1 MRTLM
6 ISLDTKI
13 LDVNSAVAERMRGL
27 GTRGRVD
34 IIVLSFNFQEIT
46 LSENVTV
53 YGTGGNKMQ
62 HFFKVIALGKKLRST
77 HEYDV
82 ITTQD
87 PFLTAICALLIH
99 KKEAV
104 EIQVHG
110 DFFSS
115 SYFRT
120 MSFKNCLY
128 YWLARLITMRR
139 AQKIRVVGER
149 VKQSLLK
156 LGYDS
161 NTIEVRPVALDL
173 DYVKKYEPKKDV
185 KKEFPGFRRY
195 FLFAGRLELEKNV
208 AWLVQVFDQY
218 LRGEK
223 SNDVLVVLGSGSQK
237 PELQKTVKD
246 CNQENHIVF
255 VDWTAQPLDYIKTSD
270 CVLLASKAEG
280 YGLVAMETS
289 VTGTALIMTDVG
301 VAHFELK
308 SSEKVQI
315 VSVNSAADFIL
326 ALKKV

>member
-6 ISLDTKI
+6 ISLDTKM
-13 LDVNSAVAERMRGL
+13 LDANSAVAERMRGL
-27 GTRGRVD
+27 GEQGQVD
-34 IIVLSFNFQEIT
+34 IIVPSFNFQEIS
-46 LSENVTV
+46 LSENVKV
-53 YGTGGNKMQ
+53 YGIGGNKIQ
-62 HFFKVIALGKKLRST
+62 QFFKVIALGKKLRSNQA
-77 HEYDV
+77 YDR
-82 ITTQD
+82 ITAQD
-87 PFLTAICALLIH
+87 PFLTAVSALLIH

-120 MSFKNCLY
+120 MSFKNRLY
-128 YWLARLITMRR
+128 YWLARLVTLPR

-173 DYVKKYEPKKDV
+173 DYVKKYEPKKDI
-185 KKEFPGFRRY
+185 KKEFPGFRKY
-195 FLFAGRLELEKNV
+195 FVFVGRLEEEKNV
-208 AWLVQVFDQY
+208 AWLVRVFDQY
-218 LRGEK
+218 LRGES
-223 SNDVLVVLGSGSQK
+223 SNDVLVIVGSG
-237 PELQKTVKD
+237 LQKTVLQKLVKD
-246 CNQENHIVF
+246 CGQENHIVF
-255 VDWTAQPLDYIKTSD
+255 VDWTTQPLDYIKTSD

-289 VTGTALIMTDVG
+289 ATSTALIMTDVG
-301 VAHFELK
+301 VAHYELQP
-308 SSEKVQI
+308 SEKVQI
-315 VSVNSAADFIL
+315 VPVNNAGDFIS